1 MANTRLTRLRHTI
14 RDLFDARGVPAA
26 DQRLIG
32 YTTGAHALDHLV
44 ILSIPLFIPIWIAE
58 FQVTTYELG
67 LLVTLMTG
75 LYGAM
80 ALPSGILSDRFG
92 ADTVITGFLLL
103 TGGVF
108 LAVPFIDSFAALAV
122 VVALAGVGAGFYH
135 PPALAFISRE
145 AEAPS
150 KGFAYH
156 GIGAN
161 LGIGIG
167 PLLITAGLAVS
178 DWRTVLG
185 LLAVPLLG
193 FGVLFALRGP
203 SDSNDHT
210 ASTHSLG
217 DVLSQLRALVTPV
230 FLGIIAVYVFAG
242 IYYRGTLTF
251 LPQFIDTLSSLPS
264 LDLAGASVGAGQ
276 WLYSLILLTGSVGQ
290 IAGGHLG
297 ERFEIE
303 RVLLG
308 VFAATSLALLALG
321 GLSGTAVI
329 GVGLVFGAL
338 LFTLAP
344 LQSSLVAKH
353 TPDAGQGIGF
363 GLVFTVNF
371 GIGALGASLAGWL
384 LSSSSYSLLF
394 GVLAVFPLVAAAA
407 VLSVSKTGRPP
418 ESHAQ

>member
-1 MANTRLTRLRHTI
+1 MGFKHAI
-14 RDLFDARGVPAA
+14 RGLFEARGIPAG
-26 DQRLIG
+26 DQRLVG

-44 ILSIPLFIPIWIAE
+44 VLSIPLFVPIWIE
-58 FQVTTYELG
+58 QFDVSTYELG

-75 LYGAM
+75 LYGLM

-92 ADTVITGFLLL
+92 ADRVITGFLLL

-108 LAVPFIDSFAALAV
+108 LAVPFVNSFAALAA
-122 VVALAGVGAGFYH
+122 VVALAGAGAGFYH

-145 AEAPS
+145 ADAPS

-167 PLLITAGLAVS
+167 PLLITAGLAVT

-203 SDSNDHT
+203 SDANDHS
-210 ASTHSLG
+210 ASEHSLG
-217 DVLSQLRALVTPV
+217 DVVEQLRALVTPV
-230 FLGIIAVYVFAG
+230 FVGIIGVYVFAG

-251 LPQFIDTLSSLPS
+251 LPQFIETLSSLPS
-264 LDLAGASVGAGQ
+264 LDVAGATVGAGQ

-290 IAGGHLG
+290 IVGGDLG

-303 RVLLG
+303 RVLVG
-308 VFAATSLALLALG
+308 VFAATALALLALG
-321 GLSGTAVI
+321 VLSGSAVI
-329 GVGLVFGAL
+329 AVGLVFGAL

-344 LQSSLVAKH
+344 LQSALVAKH

-371 GIGALGASLAGWL
+371 GVGALGASLAGWI

-394 GVLAVFPLVAAAA
+394 GVLALFPVVAAGA
-407 VLSVSKTGRPP
+407 VFAVSKTGTQ
-418 ESHAQ
+418 S

>member
-1 MANTRLTRLRHTI
+1 MGTTHAIRNFLR
-14 RDLFDARGVPAA
+14 RRGVPPT

-32 YTTGAHALDHLV
+32 YTMGAHALDHLV
-44 ILSIPLFIPIWIAE
+44 VLSIPLFIPIWLEE
-58 FQVTTYELG
+58 FAVTTYELG

-75 LYGAM
+75 LYGVM
-80 ALPSGILSDRFG
+80 SLPSGILSDRYG

-103 TGGVF
+103 TGAVF
-108 LAVPFIDSFAALAV
+108 LVAPFVDSFLALAL

-135 PPALAFISRE
+135 APALAFISRE
-145 AEAPS
+145 ASAPS
-150 KGFAYH
+150 AGFAYH

-167 PLLITAGLAVS
+167 PLLITAGLAVT

-203 SDSNDHT
+203 TDANDH
-210 ASTHSLG
+210 AAANHSLA
-217 DVLSQLRALVTPV
+217 DVVGQLRGLAVPV
-230 FLGIIAVYVFAG
+230 FAAIIGMYVFAG

-251 LPQFIDTLSSLPS
+251 LPQFIDTIGDLPS
-264 LDLAGASVGAGQ
+264 LSLAGSSVGAGQ
-276 WLYSLILLTGSVGQ
+276 WLYSVILLMGSVGQ
-290 IAGGHLG
+290 IVGGQLG

-308 VFAATSLALLALG
+308 VFAATSVALVALG
-321 GLSGTAVI
+321 LLSGTAVI
-329 GVGLVFGAL
+329 AAGLAFGAL

-344 LQSSLVAKH
+344 LQSALVAKH

-363 GLVFTVNF
+363 GIVFTVNF
-371 GIGALGASLAGWL
+371 GIGALGASLAGWI
-384 LSSSSYSLLF
+384 LSSNTYTLLF
-394 GVLAVFPLVAAAA
+394 GVLALFPLFAATA
-407 VLSVSKTGRPP
+407 VLVVSRLGTY
-418 ESHAQ
+418 Q

>member
-1 MANTRLTRLRHTI
+1 MRLRHVI
-14 RDLFDARGVPAA
+14 RDVFDARGVPAA
-26 DQRLIG
+26 DQQLIG

-44 ILSIPLFIPIWIAE
+44 ILSIPLFVPIWIEE

-75 LYGAM
+75 LYGVM

-92 ADTVITGFLLL
+92 ADTIITGFLLL
-103 TGGVF
+103 TGAVF
-108 LAVPFIDSFAALAV
+108 LAVPFVNSFAALAA
-122 VVALAGVGAGFYH
+122 VVALAGAGAGLYH

-178 DWRTVLG
+178 DWRTVLA
-185 LLAVPLLG
+185 LLSVPLLG

-203 SDSNDHT
+203 SDSNDHG
-210 ASTHSLG
+210 ASEQSLG
-217 DVLSQLRALVTPV
+217 DVFGQLRALVTPV
-230 FLGIIAVYVFAG
+230 FVGIVAVYVFAG
-242 IYYRGTLTF
+242 VYYRGTLTF

-290 IAGGHLG
+290 IVGGLLG

-371 GIGALGASLAGWL
+371 GIGALGASLAGWI

-394 GVLAVFPLVAAAA
+394 GVLAVFPLVAAVA
-407 VLSVSKTGRPP
+407 VLSVSRAGVAT
-418 ESHAQ
+418 ESLTH